1 MMILK
6 KTAADLDATDF
17 EIMNIMQENAR
28 ITMRELAQ
36 QIALS
41 PPSTAERVRRLEESG
56 FIQGYHAELD
66 PAILGL
72 TTHALILIAKLRPE
86 QVRPFYRHVQEIP
99 QIVSVQK
106 LYSGGYFA
114 MLEVYCRSTEEL
126 DMVQTDLVD
135 HGFADQTTLVCAPN
149 KEKQTGFDLSEENE

>member
-1 MMILK
+1 MILK

-17 EIMNIMQENAR
+17 EIMSIMQENAR

-66 PAILGL
+66 PAKLGY
-72 TTHALILIAKLRPE
+72 TTHALILIAKLRPD

-99 QIVSVQK
+99 QIVSVHK

-114 MLEVYCRSTEEL
+114 MLDIYCHSTEEL
-126 DMVQTDLVD
+126 DAVQTDLVD
-135 HGFADQTTLVCAPN
+135 RGYADQTTFVCAPN
-149 KEKQTGFDLSEENE
+149 KEKQAGFDLSGENE

>member
-1 MMILK
+1 MLLK
-6 KTAADLDATDF
+6 KTATDLDATDY
-17 EIMNIMQENAR
+17 EIMSIMQEDAR

-36 QIALS
+36 RISLS
-41 PPSTAERVRRLEESG
+41 PPSTAERVRRLEEGG

-72 TTHALILIAKLRPE
+72 TTHALILIAKLRPD

-114 MLEVYCRSTEEL
+114 MLDVYCHSTEEL

-135 HGFADQTTLVCAPN
+135 HGYGDQTTLVCAPN
-149 KEKQTGFDLSEENE
+149 KEKQAKLDLRIDDGK

>member
-41 PPSTAERVRRLEESG
+41 PSSTAERVRRLEESG

-66 PAILGL
+66 PAKLGY
-72 TTHALILIAKLRPE
+72 TTHAMILVAKLRPE
-86 QVRPFYRHVQEIP
+86 QVRPFYRYLQDIP
-99 QIVSVQK
+99 QIVSVQNCIPAATSPCWRCTAAA
-106 LYSGGYFA
+106 L
-114 MLEVYCRSTEEL
+114 RSWTRSRPIWWIAATPTRPL
-126 DMVQTDLVD
+126 WSARLIKKSRP
-135 HGFADQTTLVCAPN
+135 A
-149 KEKQTGFDLSEENE
+149 SI